1 MRSLETRASFD
12 TSDNMTDNVKK
23 RRQRRTYEDR
33 IAELESQ
40 IQRQK
45 EKLTVKKE
53 RIAKKREVPASI
65 KSIPKIAKKLQD
77 FAALA
82 LADKRMDVFNSVS
95 MFLAGLQRMYQE
107 EMAQRV
113 DEFEDEEPEVESDDF
128 DEEELTPK
136 KPLPRTARAI
146 DEVRSTR
153 TNEAAPRAREA
164 ARRDDDDP
172 QPSRRDPAA
181 RTGPATKAERMFDER
196 LKAVAQDEMRRRID
210 GTPLSEW
217 ER

>member
-1 MRSLETRASFD
+1 
-12 TSDNMTDNVKK
+12 MTDNVKK

-77 FAALA
+77 FASLA

-95 MFLAGLQRMYQE
+95 MFLAGLQRMYEQ
-107 EMAQRV
+107 EMAQRAE
-113 DEFEDEEPEVESDDF
+113 EFEDETDEVET
-128 DEEELTPK
+128 DELADEELTPK
-136 KPLPRTARAI
+136 KPLPRTAQAN
-146 DEVRSTR
+146 DDVRSTR
-153 TNEAAPRAREA
+153 GAPAPRAREA
-164 ARRDDDDP
+164 AREVGRMSDDDAEP
-172 QPSRRDPAA
+172 LRREPAA

-210 GTPLSEW
+210 STPLSEW